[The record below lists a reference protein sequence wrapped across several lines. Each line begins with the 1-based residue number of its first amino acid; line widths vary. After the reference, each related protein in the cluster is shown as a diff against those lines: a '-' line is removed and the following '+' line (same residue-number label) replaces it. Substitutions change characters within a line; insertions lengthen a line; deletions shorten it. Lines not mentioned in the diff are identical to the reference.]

1 MAARAR
7 SGVSGVTLI
16 ELLVVLFIMGIMMGM
31 LLPTLGRVRARAD
44 VTVCE
49 NNVRQLQM
57 ALSQFI
63 QVRRTFP
70 RPNEWTVDL
79 LPWIEQ
85 QPLFDQMRNRSP
97 NASFPRPPLMVCPLQ
112 NEPSTWIPGSS
123 TCHYMLV
130 VDRRQLDK
138 DAARNGWQI
147 TDRELLSDDEDHQP
161 WFVGPEI
168 SPEGWEA
175 LFSTKEGP
183 HAQAGFF
190 NL

>member
-7 SGVSGVTLI
+7 SGATGVTLI

-49 NNVRQLQM
+49 NNVRQLQI
-57 ALSQFI
+57 ALAQFI
-63 QVRRTFP
+63 QTRRTFP

-97 NASFPRPPLMVCPLQ
+97 TASFPRPPLMLCPLQ
-112 NEPSTWIPGSS
+112 NEPSTWIAGSS

-130 VDRRQLDK
+130 VDRQQLNK
-138 DAARNGWQI
+138 DNAHYA
-147 TDRELLSDDEDHQP
+147 
-161 WFVGPEI
+161 
-168 SPEGWEA
+168 
-175 LFSTKEGP
+175 
-183 HAQAGFF
+183 
-190 NL
+190 